1 MKIKK
6 VAIVIAL
13 VSVVGVLVLMKDPNA
28 QQDEA
33 LGAMYD
39 NVIVKNAQ
47 SAVQQ
52 CHAWQQTLDHASVG
66 VRSAALDQGFKAL
79 ILRWKAVEATYIAG
93 ELDQDAID
101 YPRYLDIFH
110 VGNESITEQMRK
122 VLKSSSEPK
131 TALYKHSYKTVNALE
146 AVLYAD
152 DEVNARELA
161 IAKGISENICERLR
175 DIAAVYETHREAFL
189 SARDNALSMLANVL
203 ANQTLSLK
211 DWRIGDVAGLTKKYL
226 NQPDPRRAE
235 YFLSHLSL
243 AAIEQILQTQSELIS
258 PQTFPNFVEIA
269 DIYGAQKQLEQAQT
283 ELAQAQAEVAALNK
297 SEFDFDQQHS
307 KLLYQIVGKLQI
319 SYYNNLIQALP
330 VMAKILE
337 ADGD

>member
-1 MKIKK
+1 MKLKK
-6 VAIVIAL
+6 IAIAVAL
-13 VSVVGVLVLMKDPNA
+13 LSVVSVLVLIKDPNA

-47 SAVQQ
+47 SAVSQ
-52 CHAWQQTLDHASVG
+52 CHNWQQTLAAAQPG
-66 VRSAALDQGFKAL
+66 ARSSAIDAGFKDL

-93 ELDQDAID
+93 DLDQDAID

-110 VGNESITEQMRK
+110 VGNESITEQMDK
-122 VLKSSSEPK
+122 VLKSSSAPK

-146 AVLYAD
+146 AVLYGAD
-152 DEVNARELA
+152 DLSERRLA
-161 IAKGISENICERLR
+161 IAKGISDNICERLG
-175 DIAAVYETHREAFL
+175 DIANVYETNRDNFL

-203 ANQTLSLK
+203 ANQTLGLK

-243 AAIEQILQTQSELIS
+243 AAIGEILHTQSQLIS
-258 PQTFPNFVEIA
+258 PQAFPNFVEIA
-269 DIYGAQKQLEQAQT
+269 DIYGAQKPLEQAQSQ
-283 ELAQAQAEVAALNK
+283 LAQAQAEVAKLNK
-297 SEFDFDQQHS
+297 SEFDFDQQQS
-307 KLLYQIVGKLQI
+307 KLLYQVVGKLQS
-319 SYYNNLIQALP
+319 SYYNSLIQALP